1 MNISNMV
8 QQALVAFAVLL
19 QRLFAIAKINQ
30 NIRGG
35 FIFEPAMNAEMLL
48 PVQDNLLVDAIEKTF
63 CIGQVINSIQDIGF
77 SRTIGACDTINVF
90 AKLQMLLLVI
100 LEEKQLNFGEVHG
113 ANLGTYLGM
122 ILFTR

>member
-1 MNISNMV
+1 MV

-63 CIGQVINSIQDIGF
+63 SIGQVINSIQDIGF
-77 SRTIGACDTINVF
+77 SRTIGACNTINVF

-113 ANLGTYLGM
+113 ANLGT
-122 ILFTR
+122 